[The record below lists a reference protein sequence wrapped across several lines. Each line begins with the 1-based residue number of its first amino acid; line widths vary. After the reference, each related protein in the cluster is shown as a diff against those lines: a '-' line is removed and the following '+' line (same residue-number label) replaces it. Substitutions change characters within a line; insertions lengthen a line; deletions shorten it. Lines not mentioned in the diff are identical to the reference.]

1 LKIQIKDILWAY
13 AFLLVGLAYFF
24 GLFVDLTGDS
34 GLYAAISRQM
44 VESGDWFNLKI
55 HGKPYDQKPHLF
67 FWLAGIGIQLFG
79 NTNFA
84 FKLFPA
90 LYGWL
95 GFYFTFKLGEAL
107 FTKKTGMLAALIVG
121 TSQIFFLY
129 FFDFHTDT
137 ILQTGTV
144 LALWQLA
151 KYLKNRKT
159 INFILG
165 FFGIGLAMISKGP
178 IGAVLPFF
186 AVLLYLI
193 AKKDFRQLFNPK
205 WILGIL
211 IVLVVILPEL
221 FYLYKNFGWEGI
233 KFFFITNNLGRI
245 TGEFAG
251 SSSNPF
257 FYIETILWAF
267 LPWTILA
274 LISFFKEIKSWFV
287 SSNKNLGGIYLLGS
301 VLVLFLIL
309 SVAKGKAPNYF
320 LIAIPVVS
328 VVVANWLAGI
338 PQMSIKTQRKVYI
351 SQNIYVALSG
361 VFTLVIFIVY
371 PENKLF
377 LIVFL
382 ISLLS
387 VFLFFKYQKELLM
400 RMLFTAVLVSGTLNL
415 FLNIAVIP
423 KLFAFQGARQA
434 LEIYELQRK
443 ENDVLL
449 NLQLVEYELFY
460 YANSNVQE
468 FTNWEDFYDLFEKAG
483 TWVYTDKIGYE
494 GILKL
499 NHPLASVYKIRQ
511 QGMNELTIK
520 FLNPGT
526 RQDNLKENYLIK
538 VHSDNF

>member
-1 LKIQIKDILWAY
+1 
-13 AFLLVGLAYFF
+13 
-24 GLFVDLTGDS
+24 
-34 GLYAAISRQM
+34 M
-44 VESGDWFNLKI
+44 
-55 HGKPYDQKPHLF
+55 
-67 FWLAGIGIQLFG
+67 
-79 NTNFA
+79 
-84 FKLFPA
+84 
-90 LYGWL
+90 
-95 GFYFTFKLGEAL
+95 
-107 FTKKTGMLAALIVG
+107 
-121 TSQIFFLY
+121 
-129 FFDFHTDT
+129 
-137 ILQTGTV
+137 
-144 LALWQLA
+144 
-151 KYLKNRKT
+151 
-159 INFILG
+159 
-165 FFGIGLAMISKGP
+165 
-178 IGAVLPFF
+178 
-186 AVLLYLI
+186 
-193 AKKDFRQLFNPK
+193 
-205 WILGIL
+205 
-211 IVLVVILPEL
+211 
-221 FYLYKNFGWEGI
+221 
-233 KFFFITNNLGRI
+233 GRI